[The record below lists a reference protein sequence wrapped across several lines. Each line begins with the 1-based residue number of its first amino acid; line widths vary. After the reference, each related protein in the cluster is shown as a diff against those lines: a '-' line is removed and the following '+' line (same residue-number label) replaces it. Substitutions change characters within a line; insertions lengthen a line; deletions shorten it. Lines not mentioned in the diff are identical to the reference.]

1 MTTTALTSEL
11 EAVNTILEA
20 IDEAP
25 VNSLAQTGLYPLEKA
40 KGILNEVSRAVQS
53 KGYTFNTE
61 DDFPLTRD
69 GSNQIAIPGNV
80 LTFDAEAR
88 TDMDLVQRGLR
99 LYDRK
104 AHSYT
109 LQDNVKGT
117 AVVLLGWDE
126 LPQQARHFITV
137 RAARTAQGRS
147 SVSEST
153 YRYTEQDV
161 MDAEALL
168 NEAESA
174 VGDHNMLRDSFSVA
188 SVLQG
193 RGDLW
198 A

>member
-25 VNSLAQTGLYPLEKA
+25 VNSLALTGMYPLEKA

-53 KGYTFNTE
+53 KGYAFNTE
-61 DDFPLTRD
+61 YERTLPRD
-69 GSNQIAIPGNV
+69 GGNQVTLAGNV
-80 LTFDAEAR
+80 LMFDAEER
-88 TDMDLVQRGLR
+88 SDMELVQRGLR

-104 AHSYT
+104 AGSYT
-109 LQDNVKGT
+109 LPANPKGT
-117 AVVLLGWDE
+117 LVVLLDWDE
-126 LPQQARHFITV
+126 LPQPARHYITL

-161 MDAEALL
+161 LDAEAML
-168 NEAESA
+168 NETESS
-174 VGDHNMLRDSFSVA
+174 VGDHNMLRDSFSVY
-188 SVLQG
+188 SVIQG
-193 RGDLW
+193 REDQW